1 MAEEKRMAS
10 SSETAYVPVNVLDN
24 EAYVNLN
31 EPTVEKFGN
40 TGKDI
45 NTLNTTY
52 SHNVVDYYK
61 RSV

>member
-1 MAEEKRMAS
+1 MAEEKRMVS

-24 EAYVNLN
+24 EAYVKLS
-31 EPTVEKFGN
+31 EPTVKEFGN

-45 NTLNTTY
+45 NKLNTTY
-52 SHNVVDYYK
+52 SHNVVDHYK